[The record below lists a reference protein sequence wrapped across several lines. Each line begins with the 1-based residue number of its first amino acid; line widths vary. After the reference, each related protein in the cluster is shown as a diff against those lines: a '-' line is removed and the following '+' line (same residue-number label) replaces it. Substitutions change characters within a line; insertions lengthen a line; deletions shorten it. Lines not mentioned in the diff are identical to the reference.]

1 MAKAVS
7 SPANRRWNDREFD
20 RLFKAFPPS
29 GSRPGA
35 SDYGRL
41 GTEFGRTADAVCS
54 MWDDAA
60 GLLRGKQGASS
71 QPMRDYVASQGWQA
85 VPDRSPE
92 LARIRPNRPAPTPAT
107 LGTKAATLGLAR
119 RITEAFTTRSTSA
132 TDPERAVRG
141 GIGCRRSPSP
151 GGFARQAAP
160 MSRSGYG

>member
-54 MWDDAA
+54 MWTT
-60 GLLRGKQGASS
+60 L
-71 QPMRDYVASQGWQA
+71 
-85 VPDRSPE
+85 
-92 LARIRPNRPAPTPAT
+92 PACWRHT
-107 LGTKAATLGLAR
+107 
-119 RITEAFTTRSTSA
+119 
-132 TDPERAVRG
+132 
-141 GIGCRRSPSP
+141 
-151 GGFARQAAP
+151 
-160 MSRSGYG
+160 